1 MKKQQRGGTILG
13 LIFGMVIGLAA
24 ALAVAI
30 YVTKV
35 PVPFLNKGG
44 NNTERD
50 AAEAERNKNW
60 DPNAPLQSRQTAPPP
75 VVQPTPPSDVTVT
88 PPTTAA
94 QPTTTGGVTTPAT
107 PTTTTVE
114 TKPADKPAKQT
125 SSDPLGD
132 LAKERSALADKA
144 EKAEKAEKAR
154 ADKEKAT
161 AQASQASDTAFNYFV
176 QAGAFRGQ
184 SEAEA
189 QRAKLAMLGW
199 ESRISE
205 REQNGITVFRVR
217 VGPFNKRDD
226 ADQLKGKL
234 DGAGVDSSLVRAAK

>member
-1 MKKQQRGGTILG
+1 MKNQQRGGTILG

-50 AAEAERNKNW
+50 AAEAERNRNW
-60 DPNAPLQSRQTAPPP
+60 DPNAPLQSRQPAPPP
-75 VVQPTPPSDVTVT
+75 AATPAPSDVTVAT
-88 PPTTAA
+88 PTTPV
-94 QPTTTGGVTTPAT
+94 QPTASGGVTTPEVPSST
-107 PTTTTVE
+107 PSTSTAG
-114 TKPADKPAKQT
+114 ADKPSKPAPG
-125 SSDPLGD
+125 DPLGD
-132 LAKERSALADKA
+132 LVKERSAAADKA
-144 EKAEKAEKAR
+144 EKARAE
-154 ADKEKAT
+154 KEKAT
-161 AQASQASDTAFNYFV
+161 QMAQAGDAAFNYFV

-217 VGPFNKRDD
+217 VGPFGKRDD
-226 ADQLKGKL
+226 AEQLKGRL
-234 DGAGVDSSLVRAAK
+234 DGAGVDSTLVRAAK

>member
-1 MKKQQRGGTILG
+1 MKNQQRGGTILG

-44 NNTERD
+44 NNNQRD

-60 DPNAPLQSRQTAPPP
+60 DPNAPLQSRQPAPPP
-75 VVQPTPPSDVTVT
+75 VAVPPPSEVTVT
-88 PPTTAA
+88 PPTPAV
-94 QPTTTGGVTTPAT
+94 QPTATGGVTTPEVPVVPPKPVAEKEK
-107 PTTTTVE
+107 PG
-114 TKPADKPAKQT
+114 KPA
-125 SSDPLGD
+125 SGDPLGD
-132 LAKERSALADKA
+132 LVKERSAAS
-144 EKAEKAEKAR
+144 EKAEKAR
-154 ADKEKAT
+154 ADKEKTA
-161 AQASQASDTAFNYFV
+161 AQASSSSDTAFNYFV

-217 VGPFNKRDD
+217 VGPFSKRDD
-226 ADQLKGKL
+226 AEQLKGKL
-234 DGAGVDSSLVRAAK
+234 DGAGVDSTLVRSGK